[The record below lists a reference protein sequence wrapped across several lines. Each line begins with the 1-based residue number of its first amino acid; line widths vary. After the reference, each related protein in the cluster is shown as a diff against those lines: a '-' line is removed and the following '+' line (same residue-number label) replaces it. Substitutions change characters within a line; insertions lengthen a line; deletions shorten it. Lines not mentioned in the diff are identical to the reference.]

1 MNAITTPRSRSTEF
15 TRHRLA
21 TGDGP
26 SPEAPA
32 ANSDLV
38 PALIKFTRSFFMGFS
53 TRWRRHAQVTL
64 HVGDGR
70 WEMICGEAVETRGE
84 KGKRRDEPQRFFNA
98 KGQGIEGG
106 HRYSTARDCCAADS
120 SVGRLL
126 TRAVLYRIRGFRL
139 FTHASFLI
147 GLLLDIIHL
156 ALRLESPNGSWGI
169 VKVQPTAAAPTSRIP
184 PTAVGGWLKPRLL
197 SCRRGLLTGFGRPD
211 LNYPPTA
218 VGGI

>member
-106 HRYSTARDCCAADS
+106 HRYSTARGCCAADS

-126 TRAVLYRIRGFRL
+126 TRAVLYRC
-139 FTHASFLI
+139 TNVA
-147 GLLLDIIHL
+147 
-156 ALRLESPNGSWGI
+156 W
-169 VKVQPTAAAPTSRIP
+169 
-184 PTAVGGWLKPRLL
+184 
-197 SCRRGLLTGFGRPD
+197 PD
-211 LNYPPTA
+211 LGWRGTVARVVYPNPSIRKSKMWFRSMLIRVLTFSSFHPLDEEQLRERSDRKR
-218 VGGI
+218 